1 MLMNYKK
8 DIFNQFHLID
18 LFHGPINSCIC
29 IWKSQCSM
37 LWVYYSI
44 CLLESN
50 EQVKWLPYY
59 YIDVQKYDNTLS
71 SNSVFLPFL
80 KLINFDRR
88 IKSLRLHT
96 KNSSSKAPWTYK
108 IILGKMNQKAT
119 FHYRRRLWCCRTS
132 RRKRGL
138 AQSDRVQR
146 KTEAAG
152 SGPSTQT
159 LSVSSQSW
167 RGRPE

>member
-1 MLMNYKK
+1 M
-8 DIFNQFHLID
+8 HLY
-18 LFHGPINSCIC
+18 L
-29 IWKSQCSM
+29 KESM
-37 LWVYYSI
+37 LYAVSI
-44 CLLESN
+44 LLN
-50 EQVKWLPYY
+50 LPSRKQWTSQMTSILLHRCSKIWQ
-59 YIDVQKYDNTLS
+59 YIIKQLR
-71 SNSVFLPFL
+71 LPAFS
-80 KLINFDRR
+80 KAYKFWSKK
-88 IKSLRLHT
+88 KSLRLHT

-132 RRKRGL
+132 RRKRGP